1 MKIQVEKLSP
11 VEKKVT
17 VEIEATEVAKE
28 IDRAY
33 ASLGRRAKLKGFRPG
48 KAPRAV
54 LERNFKD
61 QVEADVVERLVQ
73 KSFDEASREQKL
85 EAVAAPRVQV
95 GESAIAA
102 DKPFSYTARV
112 EVKPVIEPRDYRGL
126 SVARKVA
133 EVTDA
138 TVDAELERLRQSFG
152 EMVPVE
158 GRTVAELG
166 DWAVID
172 YKGSVEGT
180 PFDGGTAEGALIQV
194 KDGNFFAGEMAVLT
208 GRSVGEKFELEQPFP
223 ADFRDP
229 ALAGKA
235 GHFEIQLQSLRSQK
249 IPAIDDAFAKE
260 VGIEGVETLAALR
273 DRVRADIE
281 KREKRRVEAE
291 ERDALVKGAL
301 DRNDFEV
308 PPALVERTVDA
319 MMQSTAQRLA
329 RQGVDLR
336 QLDLDVARIRAD
348 LREQAILTV
357 KAALLLEAIAEAE
370 KIEVSAQDEQEE
382 IQRRADEM
390 GVPPSR
396 LQPKGDGLAALRQR
410 IREDKVVALLAASA
424 HFHS

>member
-11 VEKKVT
+11 VETKVT
-17 VEIEATEVAKE
+17 VEIEPAEVAKE

-54 LERNFKD
+54 LERNFRE
-61 QVEADVVERLVQ
+61 QVEADVVEKLVQ

-95 GESAIAA
+95 GDAAIAA

-126 SVARKVA
+126 TVARQTVQ
-133 EVTDA
+133 VTDA
-138 TVDAELERLRQSFG
+138 TVDAELERLHQSYA

-172 YKGSVEGT
+172 YKGSVEGK
-180 PFDGGTAEGALIQV
+180 PFDGGSAEGAVVQV
-194 KDGNFFAGEMAVLT
+194 KDGNFFAGEMATLT
-208 GRSVGEKFELEQPFP
+208 GRSVGEAFEITQPFP

-229 ALAGKA
+229 AMAGKPA
-235 GHFEIQLQSLRSQK
+235 RFEIELKSLRTQK
-249 IPAIDDAFAKE
+249 IPPIDDAFAKE
-260 VGIEGVETLAALR
+260 VGVEGIETLAALR
-273 DRVRADIE
+273 DRIREDIG

-291 ERDALVKGAL
+291 ERGALVKAAL

-308 PPALVERTVDA
+308 PPSLVERTIDA
-319 MMQSTAQRLA
+319 MMQSTAQRLT
-329 RQGVDLR
+329 RQGIDLR
-336 QLDLDVARIRAD
+336 QLDLDVASIRTD
-348 LREQAILTV
+348 LREQALV
-357 KAALLLEAIAEAE
+357 SVRASLLLEAIAETE
-370 KIEVSAQDEQEE
+370 KIGVDEKDEHDE
-382 IQRRADEM
+382 IQRRAAEA

-396 LQPKGDGLAALRQR
+396 LQLNAEGRAALRQR

-424 HFHS
+424 IFQ

>member
-11 VEKKVT
+11 VETKVT
-17 VEIEATEVAKE
+17 VEIEPAEVAKE

-54 LERNFKD
+54 LERNFKE

-73 KSFDEASREQKL
+73 RSFEEATREQKL

-102 DKPFSYTARV
+102 DKPFSYVARV
-112 EVKPVIEPRDYRGL
+112 EVKPVIEPKDYRGL
-126 SVARKVA
+126 TVARKTV

-138 TVDAELERLRQSFG
+138 TVDAELDRLHQSYA

-172 YKGSVEGT
+172 YKGSVEGK
-180 PFDGGTAEGALIQV
+180 PFDGGSAEGAVVQV
-194 KDGNFFAGEMAVLT
+194 KDGNFFAGEMAALT
-208 GRSVGEKFELEQPFP
+208 GRSVGEKFELTQPFP

-229 ALAGKA
+229 ALAGKP
-235 GHFEIQLQSLRSQK
+235 GHFEMQLQSLRTQK
-249 IPAIDDAFAKE
+249 IPPVDDAFAKE

-273 DRVRADIE
+273 DRIRADIE

-291 ERDALVKGAL
+291 GRDALVKGAL

-308 PPALVERTVDA
+308 PPSLVERTIDGMVE
-319 MMQSTAQRLA
+319 STAQRLA
-329 RQGVDLR
+329 RQGIDLR
-336 QLDLDVARIRAD
+336 QLDLDVARIRGD
-348 LREQAILTV
+348 LREQAVLTV

-370 KIEVSAQDEQEE
+370 KITVDDQDEQDE
-382 IQRRADEM
+382 IRRRAEEL
-390 GVPPSR
+390 GVPPAR
-396 LQPKGDGLAALRQR
+396 LQMKADGRAALRQR

-424 HFHS
+424 IFQ